1 VNVSSVPV
9 ITHYAGQDARR
20 LAARIWQSSD
30 AIADV
35 VYLHGI
41 VSHGGWYESS
51 CAFLAANGFQV
62 HFLERRGSGLNPDS
76 RGDVDDWTTWLSD
89 VAIYLNQLPQNRPR
103 ILLGVSWGG
112 VLATSLARRH
122 PELISGFGLIC
133 PGLFSNKAAN
143 RAQRLGLRLAG
154 MLGLNR
160 VKVQV
165 PLQDPALFTDSP
177 EAQRYIAQ
185 DPLTL
190 RKITIRMAR
199 CNLELL
205 RHATEAPE
213 EIEVPVLLML
223 SSRDP
228 ITQNQ
233 RTREFVGRVGHR
245 DQTIIE
251 YADASHTLEFEDD
264 PSQYFQDLNAWC
276 SRIAKGSC

>member
-1 VNVSSVPV
+1 MSSVPV

-20 LAARIWQSSD
+20 LATRIWQCND

-51 CAFLAANGFQV
+51 CAYLAANGFQV

-89 VAIYLNQLPQNRPR
+89 VAIYLNQLPQSRPR

-112 VLATSLARRH
+112 ILATSLARRH

-133 PGLFSNKAAN
+133 PGLFSCKSAN

-160 VKVQV
+160 MQVQV
-165 PLQDPALFTDSP
+165 PLQDPALFTNSP

-185 DPLTL
+185 DPFTL
-190 RKITIRMAR
+190 RKITIRLAR

-213 EIEVPVLLML
+213 EIGVPVLLMIA
-223 SSRDP
+223 SRDP

-233 RTREFVGRVGHR
+233 RTREFVGRIGHR

-251 YADASHTLEFEDD
+251 YSDASHTLEFEDD

-276 SRIAKGSC
+276 SRIAKGSS